1 MSMDTAPE
9 NNLPATGLRLS
20 GDAAREIAALR
31 TSYAACERQVAELTD
46 HNTELLGV
54 LETVRAACAA
64 GQQAARN
71 AIGRNS
77 PDSARWAGEAAAYAV
92 IAEIVKP
99 VA

>member
-9 NNLPATGLRLS
+9 NNLPATGLRLG

-31 TSYAACERQVAELTD
+31 RQVAELTD

-77 PDSARWAGEAAAYAV
+77 PERARWAGEAAAYAE

-99 VA
+99 VS